1 MKKFVVKLNLNRK
14 SVLMKIEFGR
24 QVETAMT
31 GNPNFTTPSPTLPI
45 IKTATD
51 DLEAAYN
58 AAQGAGPLQTALM
71 YEKEAEW
78 DVLMTALG
86 NYVDNIAKGSDT
98 IILSAA
104 METKRQSTPVGV
116 PARVINVTATS
127 VLSGELLVKWKPVY
141 GAKAYLGYLVD
152 EDSPLKTVV
161 LSIKVT
167 RGHAIINGLRSGG
180 KYSVTIE
187 AIGAGGVSG
196 MSDKAT
202 SVVL

>member
-86 NYVDNIAKGSDT
+86 NYVDNIAKGSDS

-116 PARVINVTATS
+116 PARVINVTA
-127 VLSGELLVKWKPVY
+127 P
-141 GAKAYLGYLVD
+141 
-152 EDSPLKTVV
+152 
-161 LSIKVT
+161 
-167 RGHAIINGLRSGG
+167 
-180 KYSVTIE
+180 
-187 AIGAGGVSG
+187 
-196 MSDKAT
+196 
-202 SVVL
+202 